1 MTKCTV
7 EGGMSKTYSFLVDTY
22 ETEILKITGTWE
34 AFPEA
39 AMSFRP
45 AEKSRTVLEQF
56 EHQVKSEGGWMRD
69 MLGIDVGEFL
79 PKQQTKRG
87 YIEKYRGDA
96 EKRLAILRDKPDAWW
111 HEDTKFFDV
120 PRSRAWVMLRRMN
133 HAAHHRG
140 QLVVYLRLL
149 EERVPSIY
157 GPTADTN
164 GRVIYKFEKKS

>member
-1 MTKCTV
+1 
-7 EGGMSKTYSFLVDTY
+7 MSKTYSFLVDTY

-79 PKQQTKRG
+79 PNQQTKRG
-87 YIEKYRGDA
+87 YIEKYRSDA
-96 EKRLAILRDKPDAWW
+96 EKRLAILREKRDEWW
-111 HEDTKFFDV
+111 EEDTKFFDV
-120 PRSRAWVMLRRMN
+120 PRSRAWVILRRMN

-140 QLVVYLRLL
+140 QVVVYLRLL
-149 EERVPSIY
+149 EQRVPSIY
-157 GPTADTN
+157 GPTADT
-164 GRVIYKFEKKS
+164 GGKVIYKFEEKG

>member
-1 MTKCTV
+1 
-7 EGGMSKTYSFLVDTY
+7 MSKIYSFLVDTY

-69 MLGIDVGEFL
+69 MLGIDVGPFL
-79 PKQQTKRG
+79 PKESSKRG
-87 YIEKYRGDA
+87 YIEQYRADA
-96 EKRLAILRDKPDAWW
+96 TKRLAILRGKPDAWW
-111 HEDTKFFDV
+111 EEDTEFFDV
-120 PRSRAWVMLRRMN
+120 PRSRAWVMVRRIN

-140 QLVVYLRLL
+140 QLVVYLRVL

-157 GPTADTN
+157 GPTADT
-164 GRVIYKFEKKS
+164 GGKVIYKFEEKS